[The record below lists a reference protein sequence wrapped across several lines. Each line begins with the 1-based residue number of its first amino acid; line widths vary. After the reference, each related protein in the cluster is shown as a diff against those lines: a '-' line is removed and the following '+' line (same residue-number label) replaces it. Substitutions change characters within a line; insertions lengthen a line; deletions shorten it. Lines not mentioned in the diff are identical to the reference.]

1 MYKWLAAV
9 SLDLGE
15 TGLPSVLHMM
25 IPPLQRDISNQS
37 TTQGGWGS
45 LEILGYF
52 YC

>member
-15 TGLPSVLHMM
+15 TGLPSVLHIM

-37 TTQGGWGS
+37 TTQG
-45 LEILGYF
+45 ELGYLQI
-52 YC
+52 C